1 MVPAGITSLSLQNLS
16 ALPWLLGPHSQK
28 LFNYISCTL
37 FALRVK
43 DNRLVFSIKGIVQK
57 KSMWKSLMTNVN
69 NSLV

>member
-37 FALRVK
+37 FSLRVK